1 MRRLVLAS
9 GSPARRW
16 LLESAGLSPEVVV
29 SHVDEDGTDH
39 LSPDEAVA
47 ALAQRK
53 GRAVATRVDGPSA
66 LILACDSMLEY
77 GNERWSKAASPDEV
91 VRRWRLLRGGRG
103 YLHTGHYLL
112 DVATGR
118 EETRTDTA
126 VVSFGSPTDEEIEAY
141 AATPEALQVAG
152 PFTLEGRS
160 APWIDSIEGN
170 YGTVTGVSL
179 SLVRRMLAALHVPM
193 TDLRP

>member
-16 LLESAGLSPEVVV
+16 LLESAGLTPEVVV

-39 LSPDEAVA
+39 LPPYEAVA

-53 GRAVATRVDGPSA
+53 GRAVAARLDGPAA
-66 LILACDSMLEY
+66 LILACDSMLEF
-77 GNERWSKAASPDEV
+77 GPERWSKAASPDEV
-91 VRRWRLLRGGRG
+91 VRRWRLMRGGRG
-103 YLHTGHYLL
+103 LLHTGHYLL
-112 DVATGR
+112 DAATGR

-141 AATPEALQVAG
+141 AGTPEALQVAG

-160 APWIDSIEGN
+160 APWIDSIEGS

-179 SLVRRMLAALHVPM
+179 SLLRRMLAAMGVPM
-193 TDLRP
+193 TEMWQ

>member
-53 GRAVATRVDGPSA
+53 GRAVATRLDGPPA
-66 LILACDSMLEY
+66 LILACDSMLEF
-77 GNERWSKAASPDEV
+77 GTERWSKAASPDEV

-193 TDLRP
+193 TDLWP